1 MDLKDKVAIITGSSR
16 GIGREIALKFAEN
29 GAQIIV
35 NYPVDGEADN
45 AQRVVEEIEELGA
58 EARAIKADVTD
69 TTEVKSLVK
78 ETRKAFDKIDVLVNN
93 AGITRDNLLIRMR
106 EKDWDAVLDVNLKGA
121 FNTTKAV
128 SRVMMKQRAGTIINI
143 ASVVGLMGNAGQANY
158 SASKAGLIGFSKSI
172 AREMAPRNIT
182 VNAVAPGFIETAM
195 TDELSD
201 EVVAEMTDNIPL
213 EDFGQPEDVADTV
226 LFLASDAANYITGEV
241 IRVDGGMAM

>member
-1 MDLKDKVAIITGSSR
+1 MQIEDKVAIVTGSSR

-29 GAQIIV
+29 GAKVVV
-35 NYPVDGEADN
+35 NYPVD
-45 AQRVVEEIEELGA
+45 A
-58 EARAIKADVTD
+58 EAENAEAVADEVRDLGTEALAVKADVTD
-69 TTEVKSLVK
+69 TKEVKGLIK
-78 ETRKAFDKIDVLVNN
+78 ETRKEFDKIDILVNN
-93 AGITRDNLLIRMR
+93 AGITRDKLLMRMR
-106 EKDWDAVLDVNLKGA
+106 EEDWDSVLDVNLKGA

-128 SRVMMKQRAGTIINI
+128 SRVMMKQREGTIINI

-158 SASKAGLIGFSKSI
+158 SASKAGLIGFTKSV
-172 AREMAPRNIT
+172 AREMAARNIT

-201 EVVAEMTDNIPL
+201 KVIDEMTDNIPL
-213 EDFGQPEDVADTV
+213 EDLGQPEDVANAV